1 MPCQVKTKLWV
12 GNRCR
17 FRCPV
22 GKGKERTKRRP
33 ICPLRSVHP
42 SRVGTFRRRRRRR
55 RKRALCVPGGVS
67 GEFCPAYSSGWAA
80 IDRQSESVIRA
91 AFMVGLVGRMTILGR
106 PLALVRLSRSFFTW
120 GKNCKRE
127 TTCATLSQVVVSFFF
142 VGSLPSSLFVCALQ
156 SRESLVPIHP
166 SALRF
171 CENKREGKI

>member
-42 SRVGTFRRRRRRR
+42 SRVGTFRRRRRR